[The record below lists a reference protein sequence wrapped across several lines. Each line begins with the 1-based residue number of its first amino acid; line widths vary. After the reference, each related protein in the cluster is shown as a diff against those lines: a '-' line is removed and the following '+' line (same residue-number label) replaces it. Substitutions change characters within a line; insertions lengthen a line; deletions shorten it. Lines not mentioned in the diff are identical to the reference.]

1 MSVVNSLFA
10 DFTLSQR
17 QSILNLM
24 YEIGRSDGT
33 SDSTVK
39 ARMPFMQAQSQL
51 QVSWL
56 ECKKQYEATGR
67 TDGIISDLKALDDSK
82 LDTVIIHVF
91 PMALEDD
98 GTPNE
103 IRFSEMLSLFE
114 AMGRSPENVMGV
126 IKKMMLLMQHF
137 GM

>member
-1 MSVVNSLFA
+1 MRFIYLLLRSWIPGRQ
-10 DFTLSQR
+10 QR
-17 QSILNLM
+17 
-24 YEIGRSDGT
+24 
-33 SDSTVK
+33 
-39 ARMPFMQAQSQL
+39 
-51 QVSWL
+51 
-56 ECKKQYEATGR
+56 
-67 TDGIISDLKALDDSK
+67 

-98 GTPNE
+98 GNPNE